1 MLLPGIRAG
10 SVTTIDRAA
19 MELWERLLG
28 ELRQEFQLREDEL
41 ELLHEID
48 LQLLK
53 SDRPLKATFDF
64 IVERTQELLE
74 SDTTLILL
82 RRGRRLE
89 TAYSADESVL
99 GQHFPVDAS
108 LSGDSLRT
116 AKTINIADV
125 AQSPYNEKY
134 VPIDAYKGP
143 PLRSLL
149 ATPIVVDKTMIGVLN
164 AESSVL
170 GAFKPVHERIISAVA
185 AQVAIALQRAQLFDQ
200 NKLFSEVDSL
210 IFEDSESQQ
219 VIANALQKVTDTLR
233 DIEHIQLTDA
243 HIMFRKGNDELEIVH
258 STNPSEVGLAIRIDK
273 SISGRAIRD
282 LQTVTIGDVSTEP
295 EYRRLFSTSIG
306 SEIAIPILLRNSD
319 VVIGVL
325 NVESEEFDAFE
336 GFCQIVLE
344 NFADKVGTLLAFA
357 KLRSDVTATMEL
369 RNAND
374 LLIAVGDQASNMI
387 HRINNTVGAMR
398 VRIIELQDAQR
409 EGQLSD
415 DDFLTESLSS
425 LRVSAD
431 KILQLPEEV
440 TRLLNQQGMVVN
452 INDVTETAL
461 SKVTLPENV
470 TLELKLDPLMP
481 ALSLYS
487 FDIVVENLIY
497 NALDAMPKGGTLSV
511 STVSAFD
518 PETANGYI
526 ELVVQD
532 TGNGIS
538 KDILPRVFDLNFTTK
553 HVKGK
558 GHGLGLWWIRN
569 FVLRAKGDIT
579 VTSTLGQGSTFV
591 VKVPFSESPGDVVRG
606 RTSEDHEEA

>member
-1 MLLPGIRAG
+1 
-10 SVTTIDRAA
+10 
-19 MELWERLLG
+19 MERWERLLG

-41 ELLHEID
+41 QLLHEID
-48 LQLLK
+48 LQLLR

-64 IVERTQELLE
+64 IVQRTQELLQ
-74 SDTTLILL
+74 SDTTLLLL
-82 RRGRRLE
+82 RRGRRFE
-89 TAYSADESVL
+89 TAYSADASVL
-99 GQHFPVDAS
+99 GQHFPVDGS
-108 LSGDSLRT
+108 LSGESLKT
-116 AKTINIADV
+116 ARTINVADV
-125 AQSPYNEKY
+125 TEAPYNEKY
-134 VPIDAYKGP
+134 IPIDAYDGP

-149 ATPIVVDKTMIGVLN
+149 ATPIVVHKTMIGVLE
-164 AESSVL
+164 AESCAP

-200 NKLFSEVDSL
+200 NKLFSEVDGL
-210 IFEDSESQQ
+210 IFEDSESHQ
-219 VIANALQKVTDTLR
+219 VIASALQKVTDALR
-233 DIEHIQLTDA
+233 DLEHVQLTDA
-243 HIMFRKGNDELEIVH
+243 HIMFRRGDDELEVVH
-258 STNPSEVGLAIRIDK
+258 STNPSEVGLAIRVDK

-282 LQTVTIGDVSTEP
+282 LETVTIGDVTTEP

-325 NVESEEFDAFE
+325 NVESEELDAFE
-336 GFCQIVLE
+336 GFCQVILE
-344 NFADKVGTLLAFA
+344 SFADKVGTLLAFA

-409 EGQLSD
+409 EGHLND

-452 INDVTETAL
+452 INEVTKAVL
-461 SKVTLPENV
+461 SKLRLAETVA
-470 TLELKLDPLMP
+470 LELELDPLVT
-481 ALSLYS
+481 ALPLYS
-487 FDIVVENLIY
+487 FDIVVENLIN

-532 TGNGIS
+532 TGTGIS
-538 KDILPRVFDLNFTTK
+538 EDILPRIFDLNFTTK
-553 HVKGK
+553 HLKGK

-579 VTSTLGQGSTFV
+579 VTSTLGRGSKFV
-591 VKVPFSESPGDVVRG
+591 VKVPFSESTDGMVRG
-606 RTSEDHEEA
+606 GTSEDREEA

>member
-1 MLLPGIRAG
+1 
-10 SVTTIDRAA
+10 
-19 MELWERLLG
+19 MERWERLLG

-41 ELLHEID
+41 QLLHDID
-48 LQLLK
+48 LQLLR

-64 IVERTQELLE
+64 IVERTQQLLE
-74 SDTTLILL
+74 SDSTLILL

-99 GQHFPVDAS
+99 GQHFPVDGS
-108 LSGDSLRT
+108 LTGESLKT
-116 AKTINIADV
+116 AKTVNIADV
-125 AQSPYNEKY
+125 TQPPHNEKY
-134 VPIDAYKGP
+134 VQIDAYKGP

-149 ATPIVVDKTMIGVLN
+149 ATPIVVHKTMIGVLD
-164 AESSVL
+164 AESSRP

-219 VIANALQKVTDTLR
+219 VISDALQKVTDTLR
-233 DIEHIQLTDA
+233 DLEHIQLTDA
-243 HIMFRKGNDELEIVH
+243 HIMFRKGDDELEIVH
-258 STNPSEVGLAIRIDK
+258 STNPSEVGLVVRIDQ

-282 LQTVTIGDVSTEP
+282 LETVTIGDVRTES
-295 EYRRLFSTSIG
+295 EYRRLFGTSIG

-325 NVESEEFDAFE
+325 NVESEELDAFE
-336 GFCQIVLE
+336 GFCQVILE
-344 NFADKVGTLLAFA
+344 SFADKVGTLLAFA
-357 KLRSDVTATMEL
+357 KLRADVTATMEL

-409 EGQLSD
+409 EGELGA
-415 DDFLTESLSS
+415 DDFLTDSLSS
-425 LRVSAD
+425 LRISAD

-452 INDVTETAL
+452 INEVAEAVL
-461 SKVTLPENV
+461 SKITLPENV
-470 TLELKLDPLMP
+470 TLDLKLDPQVP
-481 ALSLYS
+481 QLSLYS
-487 FDIVVENLIY
+487 FDIVVENLIH
-497 NALDAMPKGGTLSV
+497 NALDAMPEGGTLSV

-518 PETANGYI
+518 PELANGYI

-532 TGNGIS
+532 TGTGIS
-538 KDILPRVFDLNFTTK
+538 KDILPRIFDLNFTTK
-553 HVKGK
+553 HLKGK

-579 VTSTLGQGSTFV
+579 VTSTLGRGSTFL
-591 VKVPFSESPGDVVRG
+591 VKVPFSESPSDIVRG
-606 RTSEDHEEA
+606 RTSETREEA